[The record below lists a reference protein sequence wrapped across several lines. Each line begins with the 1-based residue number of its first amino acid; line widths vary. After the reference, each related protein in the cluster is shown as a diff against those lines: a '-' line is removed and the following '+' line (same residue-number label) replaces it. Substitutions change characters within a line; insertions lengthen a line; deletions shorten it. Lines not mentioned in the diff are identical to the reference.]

1 MRVPSR
7 LQLRFLIAS
16 LVPMLVVL
24 ATAWLIANWSFSR
37 ALEQRVTEQLQVAA
51 TELANGR
58 LPLSPVLLQR
68 VGALLSA
75 DVTLLDAAGAPIG
88 GADPAGLAVAAA
100 LADQAAPPAPG
111 VTRVQRL
118 EVAGEPTVVVATGID
133 GLADPRFRAVL
144 IAASLRD
151 AREAARR
158 TALGMGLAVLLAGA
172 ALAGLS
178 FYLVRGLAA
187 PIERLVAM
195 AGELAAGR
203 RDVRVPPES
212 AGEVGA
218 IARALNEL
226 GERLRSYEDELA
238 ARSRSSALG
247 EMSARI
253 AHEIRNPLTA
263 LQLQLQLLEER
274 VPEAQRPTVARL
286 LDELR
291 RLELIVASA
300 LAEARAAQNQ
310 DQGRRLLPLQQVARE
325 VLDLVEPSFTH
336 RGLALER
343 ALREVPLL
351 ALDADRLKQ
360 ALLNM
365 LSNAADA
372 AGRDG
377 RVRVTTRRDALDSS
391 AVLEV
396 EDDGAG
402 IDESRRASLVSG
414 QSGSAK
420 PFGLGIGLKV
430 CAEVA
435 AEHGGRLEIGRSE
448 GLGGARVALVL
459 PAPLPGETRG

>member
-1 MRVPSR
+1 
-7 LQLRFLIAS
+7 LQLRFLLAS
-16 LVPMLVVL
+16 LVPMLAVL
-24 ATAWLIANWSFSR
+24 ATAWLIANWSFNR
-37 ALEQRVTEQLQVAA
+37 ALEQRVAEQLQVAA
-51 TELANGR
+51 AELANGR
-58 LPLSPVLLQR
+58 LPLSPALLQR

-75 DVTLLDAAGAPIG
+75 DVTLVDASGAPLDG
-88 GADPAGLAVAAA
+88 VGRQGLAVAAA
-100 LADQAAPPAPG
+100 LAGPAPPPAPG
-111 VTRVQRL
+111 ATRVQRL
-118 EVAGEPTVVVATGID
+118 AVAGEPTVVVTTGIR
-133 GLADPRFRAVL
+133 GPADPRFSAVL
-144 IAASLRD
+144 IAASLRE
-151 AREAARR
+151 AREVARR

-172 ALAGLS
+172 VLAGLS
-178 FYLVRGLAA
+178 YYLVRGLAA

-226 GERLRSYEDELA
+226 GERLRSYEDALA

-274 VPEAQRPTVARL
+274 VPEAQRPTVLRL

-291 RLELIVASA
+291 RLELIVAST
-300 LAEARAAQNQ
+300 LAEARAARQQ
-310 DQGRRLLPLQQVARE
+310 EQGPRLLSLVQVVSE
-325 VLDLVEPSFTH
+325 VLDLVEPSLSH
-336 RGLALER
+336 RGLVLER

-360 ALLNM
+360 ALMNL
-365 LSNAADA
+365 LSNATDA
-372 AGRDG
+372 AGPDG
-377 RVRVTTRRDALDSS
+377 RVRVTTRWEAQGTS

-402 IDESRRASLVSG
+402 IEEARRASLLSG
-414 QSGSAK
+414 PSGSAK

-448 GLGGARVALVL
+448 DLGGARVALVL
-459 PAPLPGETRG
+459 PERPAGGARG

>member
-1 MRVPSR
+1 
-7 LQLRFLIAS
+7 
-16 LVPMLVVL
+16 
-24 ATAWLIANWSFSR
+24 
-37 ALEQRVTEQLQVAA
+37 
-51 TELANGR
+51 
-58 LPLSPVLLQR
+58 
-68 VGALLSA
+68 
-75 DVTLLDAAGAPIG
+75 
-88 GADPAGLAVAAA
+88 
-100 LADQAAPPAPG
+100 
-111 VTRVQRL
+111 
-118 EVAGEPTVVVATGID
+118 
-133 GLADPRFRAVL
+133 
-144 IAASLRD
+144 
-151 AREAARR
+151 
-158 TALGMGLAVLLAGA
+158 
-172 ALAGLS
+172 
-178 FYLVRGLAA
+178 
-187 PIERLVAM
+187 M

-226 GERLRSYEDELA
+226 GERLRSYEDALA

-274 VPEAQRPTVARL
+274 VPEAQRPTVVRL

-291 RLELIVASA
+291 RLELIVAST
-300 LAEARAAQNQ
+300 LAEARAAQNR
-310 DQGRRLLPLQQVARE
+310 DQGRRMLSLTQVARE
-325 VLDLVEPSFTH
+325 VLDLVEPSLTH
-336 RGLALER
+336 RGVALER

-360 ALLNM
+360 ALMNL

-372 AGRDG
+372 TGRDG
-377 RVRVTTRRDALDSS
+377 RVRVTTRWDAQGPS

-402 IDESRRASLVSG
+402 IDESRRGSLLSG

-435 AEHGGRLEIGRSE
+435 TEHDGRLEIGRSE
-448 GLGGARVALVL
+448 ELGGARVSLVL
-459 PAPLPGETRG
+459 PARPPDEARG